1 MSLQWMQ
8 VFWVVGP
15 TTLLIVTVLAVILLF
30 AVDFVSLP
38 KSRDLDTLEVG
49 HA

>member
-1 MSLQWMQ
+1 MQ

-15 TTLLIVTVLAVILLF
+15 TAVLIVTVLAVLFLF
-30 AVDFVSLP
+30 AVDFVSIP
-38 KSRDLDTLEVG
+38 KARDLDTLEVA

>member
-1 MSLQWMQ
+1 MLSQWMQ

-15 TTLLIVTVLAVILLF
+15 TTILIVTVLAVVLLF
-30 AVDFVSLP
+30 AVDFVSVP
-38 KSRDLDTLEVG
+38 QRALDTLEVD

>member
-1 MSLQWMQ
+1 MWWVQ

-15 TTLLIVTVLAVILLF
+15 TALLIVTVLAVVLLF
-30 AVDFVSLP
+30 AVDFVSIP
-38 KSRDLDTLEVG
+38 KARELDTREVA

>member
-30 AVDFVSLP
+30 AVDFVSVP